1 MLDLI
6 ELAKRCPALTLPV
19 KASDLTEAGRSF
31 RNELPQELHDNL
43 PDEIVPDNEILISHE
58 ETMEKFKIS
67 RSTLWPEW
75 NRIKDKKPD
84 SSPELSLGEELPG
97 LRSKDTNKMKFDK
110 IFFENSFSH
119 ARMKPYFDRY
129 PGEES
134 KAIRHYEQNI
144 RLAESLAP
152 SLSVFEVTLRNAV
165 IRQLE
170 RKTGRKDWYEE
181 FKSYPV
187 TKDLYKYVTTA
198 ANHIK
203 ARGETVSPDKING
216 ELTMGFW
223 VSLSNA
229 EYEMSL
235 WKYLRLAFPNMPK
248 SQRQRKIISA
258 PLNTL
263 RSLRNRVFHNENISW
278 SMARLE
284 ELHNTALQVIHWMNP
299 DVALW
304 LTSVD
309 RFRKVSFI
317 AKCQLY
323 GWITAVFRKG

>member
-1 MLDLI
+1 
-6 ELAKRCPALTLPV
+6 
-19 KASDLTEAGRSF
+19 
-31 RNELPQELHDNL
+31 
-43 PDEIVPDNEILISHE
+43 
-58 ETMEKFKIS
+58 
-67 RSTLWPEW
+67 
-75 NRIKDKKPD
+75 
-84 SSPELSLGEELPG
+84 
-97 LRSKDTNKMKFDK
+97 
-110 IFFENSFSH
+110 
-119 ARMKPYFDRY
+119 MKPYFDRY

-144 RLAESLAP
+144 RLAESLEP

-181 FKSYPV
+181 FKSDPV

-223 VSLSNA
+223 VSLFNA

-235 WKYLRLAFPNMPK
+235 WKDLRLAFPNIPK
-248 SQRQRKIISA
+248 SQRQRKSISA

-284 ELHNTALQVIHWMNP
+284 ELHGTILQVINWMNP
-299 DVALW
+299 HVVLW
-304 LTSVD
+304 MTSVD
-309 RFRKVSFI
+309 RFRKVSFKV
-317 AKCQLY
+317 KCQWY
-323 GWITAVFRKG
+323 GWIKAVFRKG